1 MTAFLTL
8 LPTLLEL
15 LPSIIKFI
23 EACFGPQAGQ
33 GPQKLSA
40 AVDLAKQLI
49 PEIAPHLT
57 DDPAKLA
64 VVNDVI
70 SVGVKVMNATG
81 MLPQADKG

>member
-1 MTAFLTL
+1 MAAFLAL

-23 EACFGPQAGQ
+23 EQCYGPQSGQ
-33 GPQKLSA
+33 GPQKLQA
-40 AVDLAKQLI
+40 AVDLASKLV

-57 DDPAKLA
+57 DDPKKLS
-64 VVNDVI
+64 VVNDII

>member
-1 MTAFLTL
+1 MAAFLTL

-23 EACFGPQAGQ
+23 EACFGPAAGQ
-33 GPQKLSA
+33 GPQKLAA
-40 AVDLAKQLI
+40 AVDLAKQLL

-57 DDPAKLA
+57 DDPKKLA

-81 MLPQADKG
+81 LLPQADGG